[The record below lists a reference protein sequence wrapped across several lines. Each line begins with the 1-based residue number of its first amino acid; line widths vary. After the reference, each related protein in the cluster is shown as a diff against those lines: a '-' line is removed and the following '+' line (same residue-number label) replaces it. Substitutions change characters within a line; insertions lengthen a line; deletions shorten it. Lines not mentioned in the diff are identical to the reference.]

1 MSPSA
6 SRRFSPP
13 PPDVLAGGRPAA
25 PEELQEMAEL
35 ERQWAS
41 ASPVLIPAVVPMPND
56 LLADFDITRLP
67 QLVETIAHGDEGP
80 IFSALAQIRERPAE
94 QRDDDIGF
102 AIEKAIEYKQ
112 LRSLSVLID
121 GGIRVTLRQMH
132 HAVTSGDIPL
142 VQRFLDELP
151 ESINTQSP
159 ETGNT
164 ALTLAVSHRELVV
177 WLLLHGAD
185 PNLQDGW
192 SETPLSRAVEH
203 GALEVV
209 DILLRAGADVKL
221 GAPLYQALLIEDES
235 QRLSTMERLL
245 ALGAPVNK
253 YVGEGSWVWDWIGF
267 ERGTALHHA
276 CKRRNLD
283 AVKLLLAHGADPSL
297 KEKLLSDDLEHS
309 TALDEATR
317 RNFLEIVAVLQSA

>member
-1 MSPSA
+1 
-6 SRRFSPP
+6 
-13 PPDVLAGGRPAA
+13 
-25 PEELQEMAEL
+25 
-35 ERQWAS
+35 
-41 ASPVLIPAVVPMPND
+41 
-56 LLADFDITRLP
+56 
-67 QLVETIAHGDEGP
+67 
-80 IFSALAQIRERPAE
+80 
-94 QRDDDIGF
+94 
-102 AIEKAIEYKQ
+102 
-112 LRSLSVLID
+112 
-121 GGIRVTLRQMH
+121 
-132 HAVTSGDIPL
+132 
-142 VQRFLDELP
+142 
-151 ESINTQSP
+151 
-159 ETGNT
+159 
-164 ALTLAVSHRELVV
+164 VSHRELVV

-221 GAPLYQALLIEDES
+221 GAPLYQALLMEDES
-235 QRLSTMERLL
+235 QRRLL